1 MSDKIAIT
9 IVSASVRRDANTIT
23 HVTVPPY
30 ELAVLREIHG
40 DDNVQELGAA
50 HAIELD
56 PAEEYKRLSFK
67 YGAGVVTAVFGK
79 DKARV
84 AELAEKAAAKAAK
97 QSKKA
102 AEPAAE

>member
-9 IVSASVRRDANTIT
+9 IISASVRRDAQTIT

-30 ELAVLREIHG
+30 ELALLREIHG
-40 DDNVQELGAA
+40 DDNVQELGTAT
-50 HAIELD
+50 AIELD

-84 AELAEKAAAKAAK
+84 AELAEKAAVKAKP
-97 QSKKA
+97 SKKA